1 MNLELDTTAKA
12 LYLRLVPGRVADTVE
27 LADSVVVDLDETGD
41 RIGIEFV
48 HAEDFGPFLL
58 DHPEAPALPARVT
71 YVSLD
76 RGTSWNVE
84 TGTEDR
90 LAEERARANA
100 EVNAAFVNELIA
112 NPSLLDRIP
121 QDATLIPIRYGAPHL
136 SPDDVIALAGRIAG
150 EGGVP
155 VIQPLGMPA
164 PERPEWDG
172 PRIPNIRYR
181 ELTPRWPADLGRTGP
196 SLRYFRDTDLLVFDL
211 LPGREAKPEY
221 GRVIPLFDPE
231 LAGLLV
237 DLETQDIIGR
247 FIPRFLK
254 SIAPNFPQTRAW
266 IALASVRDTTPREF
280 VGVLEELGLVTSAGE
295 EPERRVKDDEPTKT
309 TA

>member
-27 LADSVVVDLDETGD
+27 LADSVVVDLDEAGD

-58 DHPEAPALPARVT
+58 DHPEAPILPVRVT

-76 RGTSWNVE
+76 RGTSWDVE

-90 LAEERARANA
+90 PAGERARANA

-121 QDATLIPIRYGAPHL
+121 QDATLIPIRHGTPHL
-136 SPDDVIALAGRIAG
+136 SPEEAIALAQRIAG

-164 PERPEWDG
+164 PERPEWEG
-172 PRIPNIRYR
+172 AQIPNIRYR
-181 ELTPRWPADLGRTGP
+181 ELTPRWPTDLGSIVPT
-196 SLRYFRDTDLLVFDL
+196 LRYYRDTDLLVFDL
-211 LPGREAKPEY
+211 VPGREAKPEH
-221 GRVIPLFDPE
+221 GRVVTLFVPE
-231 LAGLLV
+231 LGGLLV
-237 DLETQDIIGR
+237 DLETQVVIGR
-247 FIPRFLK
+247 FLPHFLS
-254 SIAPNFPQTRAW
+254 SIVPSLPQARTW
-266 IALASVRDTTPREF
+266 LALAETRDATPAVF
-280 VGVLEELGLVTSAGE
+280 VGALDDLGLVADPDGKAERGIKSEESA
-295 EPERRVKDDEPTKT
+295 KT
-309 TA
+309 IA